1 LSFLFIALTVH
12 LLLAMTTESSL
23 APRQAGANSPPSTR
37 DYDDDDDASQPRVAT
52 PPRVGDTTN
61 DDDEASIARAAA
73 EVSVM
78 PGGGGGGG
86 TRQRPPGMEAA
97 NAAIQGTAGDGG
109 EAQAFE
115 VVDEGGELVRVRFHE
130 FMQNYSEIVYDY
142 PEYDAETMDEEE
154 AANLP
159 RTQREL
165 YPYHDQAKLI
175 AKRQLKSGQE
185 ANPTVSQQEEEDEE
199 EMEMSAFSN
208 TICVNYRH
216 LLSYDTDLAEAIEG
230 EYVRFEPYLRRATKE
245 FLLAHHPEL
254 DRENGGGGAG
264 PARSSVNSYFVAIY
278 NAPTVF
284 PVRALRTGTIGRF
297 SSISGTVTR
306 SSDVRPEL
314 LVGSFRCRK
323 CGLVAPDVMQ
333 QYHLTRPSLCRN
345 PRCQNRN
352 TSEFVLELNSG
363 GESNEGGGGS
373 EFVDWQRLRVQEN
386 ADEIPPGSMPR
397 TIDVVVRNEM
407 VERAKAGDRVVLTGS
422 LVVVPDGSALA
433 RAGEAAR
440 AAGND
445 GRNGK
450 EAAAGGGGGVRGLAA
465 LGVRELTYRTC
476 FVACCVLPS
485 DVAERVR
492 RRGEEVAMDD
502 DYINES
508 KLFGL
513 GGGTSGG
520 RGGDNPKS
528 SHEVAMEFT
537 EEEKDEIR
545 RMKGMPRLYDL
556 VSDCWHFVP

>member
-1 LSFLFIALTVH
+1 
-12 LLLAMTTESSL
+12 
-23 APRQAGANSPPSTR
+23 
-37 DYDDDDDASQPRVAT
+37 
-52 PPRVGDTTN
+52 
-61 DDDEASIARAAA
+61 
-73 EVSVM
+73 
-78 PGGGGGGG
+78 
-86 TRQRPPGMEAA
+86 
-97 NAAIQGTAGDGG
+97 
-109 EAQAFE
+109 
-115 VVDEGGELVRVRFHE
+115 
-130 FMQNYSEIVYDY
+130 
-142 PEYDAETMDEEE
+142 
-154 AANLP
+154 
-159 RTQREL
+159 
-165 YPYHDQAKLI
+165 
-175 AKRQLKSGQE
+175 
-185 ANPTVSQQEEEDEE
+185 
-199 EMEMSAFSN
+199 
-208 TICVNYRH
+208 
-216 LLSYDTDLAEAIEG
+216 
-230 EYVRFEPYLRRATKE
+230 
-245 FLLAHHPEL
+245 
-254 DRENGGGGAG
+254 
-264 PARSSVNSYFVAIY
+264 
-278 NAPTVF
+278 
-284 PVRALRTGTIGRF
+284 
-297 SSISGTVTR
+297 
-306 SSDVRPEL
+306 
-314 LVGSFRCRK
+314 
-323 CGLVAPDVMQ
+323 
-333 QYHLTRPSLCRN
+333 
-345 PRCQNRN
+345 
-352 TSEFVLELNSG
+352 VLELNSG